1 MLERFLKEIPLVASE
16 FDLKERKKYYIVSSK
31 KCNWNKENKCWDVWE
46 TIDNKW
52 FMNLTLSILI
62 G

>member
-1 MLERFLKEIPLVASE
+1 MVASE
-16 FDLKERKKYYIVSSK
+16 FDLKERKNIIVSSK

>member
-1 MLERFLKEIPLVASE
+1 MVASE
-16 FDLKERKKYYIVSSK
+16 FDLKERKNIIVSSK
-31 KCNWNKENKCWDVWE
+31 KCNWNKENKCWDAWE